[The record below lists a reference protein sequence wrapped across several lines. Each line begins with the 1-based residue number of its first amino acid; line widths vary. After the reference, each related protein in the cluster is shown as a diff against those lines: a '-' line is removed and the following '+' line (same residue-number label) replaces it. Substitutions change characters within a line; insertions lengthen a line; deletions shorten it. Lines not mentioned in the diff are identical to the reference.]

1 MLPVILAQKELRIQ
15 LSIFLENLE
24 EAPVSVYSTAQVS
37 TSCKERLYFLL
48 GALVLHVIEVK
59 LKPSALPAPGTATYE
74 PKIGEHEKKK
84 PNIVEHW
91 SCPACTVLSKGFHPY
106 FVLPQGAR
114 ISPPP
119 LQPMLWLSRGSVQ

>member
-74 PKIGEHEKKK
+74 PKIGEHEKKTQTLL
-84 PNIVEHW
+84 NTGLAQLAQFCQRASIL
-91 SCPACTVLSKGFHPY
+91 TLSFHRVPGSLPRPY
-106 FVLPQGAR
+106 
-114 ISPPP
+114 SPCC
-119 LQPMLWLSRGSVQ
+119 G